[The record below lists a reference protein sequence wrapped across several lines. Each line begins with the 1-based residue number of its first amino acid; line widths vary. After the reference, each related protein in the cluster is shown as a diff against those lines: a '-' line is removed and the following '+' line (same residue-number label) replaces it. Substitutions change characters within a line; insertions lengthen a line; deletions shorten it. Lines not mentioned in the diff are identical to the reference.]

1 MAAPLS
7 GKRIAKN
14 VTMSVMAQVFSVL
27 VGFVLNLVVPKFIDE
42 YDYSYWQTFLLYS
55 QYVGILH
62 FGMLD
67 GIVLRYSQYDY
78 EELDK
83 RSVRSQYLGIM
94 AVDLVLSLV
103 LLLWSCVFF
112 QGVNRILGVLL
123 TCTICIEISYN
134 YISFTFQITN
144 RISRYVAY
152 IAVYRTVYCVLV
164 IGCLIARLKK
174 FYWFCMV
181 YLVAD
186 LIVITYFGFR
196 YSRELM
202 IGKPFS
208 VKQTLGELKK
218 SISVGVWLMLS
229 SYAANF
235 LVGSG
240 KMIIQWRWGALTFGK
255 ISLAFSLSS
264 FVLQFVTAAS
274 VVLFP
279 SIKRMDSEKL
289 PEMYSKI
296 RNAISPLLFLTM
308 IFYYP
313 GCAVL
318 KLWLPKYTESI
329 RYLGILL
336 PIVIYTSKVSLL
348 TNNYLKAYRK
358 ERTMLFINVGT
369 VSFGIILFLLCA
381 WTLNNLMA
389 LLFLIVLVIMLRSVV
404 SEIVVMRTI
413 GIRLWKYFALEFI
426 MTLLFI
432 SSTGVAVPWQ
442 GCLMYALCL
451 CVYFLFERREIQ
463 EVVQLFPK
471 ILTQH
476 RKKENK

>member
-14 VTMSVMAQVFSVL
+14 VTMSVMAQVVSVL

-62 FGMLD
+62 FGLLD

-83 RSVRSQYLGIM
+83 KSVHSQYLGVM
-94 AVDLVLSLV
+94 AVDLVLSLA
-103 LLLWSCVFF
+103 LLLWSAFF
-112 QGVNRILGVLL
+112 LRGVNRVLGILLA
-123 TCTICIEISYN
+123 CTICIEISYN

-144 RISRYVAY
+144 RISQYVAY
-152 IAVYRTVYCVLV
+152 IAVYRTVYCILVLS
-164 IGCLIARLKK
+164 CLIAGLRDY
-174 FYWFCMV
+174 YWFCMV
-181 YLVAD
+181 YLAAD
-186 LIVITYFGFR
+186 LVVIVYFGFK

-202 IGKPFS
+202 IGKLLPG
-208 VKQTLGELKK
+208 KQLLGDLKK

-264 FVLQFVTAAS
+264 FVLQFVTAVS

-279 SIKRMDSEKL
+279 SIKRMDPEKL
-289 PEMYSKI
+289 PDMYCKI
-296 RNAISPLLFLTM
+296 RNAISPLLFFAM
-308 IFYYP
+308 ILYYP
-313 GCAVL
+313 VCVVL
-318 KLWLPKYTESI
+318 ELWLPKYTESI

-369 VSFGIILFLLCA
+369 VSLGVVLFLMCA
-381 WTLNNLMA
+381 WGLSNLTA
-389 LLFLIVLVIMLRSVV
+389 LLVAIVLVIMLRSVV

-413 GIRLWKYFALEFI
+413 GVRMWKDFAIEFI
-426 MTLLFI
+426 MTLLFM
-432 SSTGVAVPWQ
+432 SSAALPVRWQ
-442 GCLMYALCL
+442 GCLMYAMCL
-451 CVYFLFERREIQ
+451 CVYLIIKRRDIKELL
-463 EVVQLFPK
+463 QL
-471 ILTQH
+471 IG
-476 RKKENK
+476 KKKDD

>member
-7 GKRIAKN
+7 EQRIAKN
-14 VTMSVMAQVFSVL
+14 VSLSILAQVISVL

-42 YDYSYWQTFLLYS
+42 YNYSYWQTFLLYS

-62 FGMLD
+62 FGLLD

-78 EELDK
+78 AELDK
-83 RSVRSQYLGIM
+83 ISVRSQYIVIM
-94 AVDLVLSLV
+94 AVDMVLSLG
-103 LLLWSCVFF
+103 LLAWAILSLH
-112 QGVNRILGVLL
+112 GVNRVLGVLL
-123 TCTICIEISYN
+123 ACTICIEISYN

-152 IAVYRTVYCVLV
+152 IVVYRTIYCTLVLA
-164 IGCLIARLKK
+164 CLIAGLNEY
-174 FYWFCMV
+174 YWFCAV

-186 LIVITYFGFR
+186 LVAISYCGLK

-202 IGKPFS
+202 IGRLLPG
-208 VKQTLGELKK
+208 KQLFRELKK
-218 SISVGVWLMLS
+218 TISVGVWLMLS

-240 KMIIQWRWGALTFGK
+240 KMVIQWRWGTLTFGK

-264 FVLQFVTAAS
+264 FVLQFVTAIS

-279 SIKRMDSEKL
+279 SIKRMAPKKL
-289 PEMYSKI
+289 PDMYCKI
-296 RNAISPLLFLTM
+296 RNAVSPLLFLALV
-308 IFYYP
+308 FYYP
-313 GCAVL
+313 GCVAL
-318 KLWLPKYTESI
+318 KMWLPKYTESI

-348 TNNYLKAYRK
+348 TNNYLNAYRK
-358 ERTMLFINVGT
+358 ERAMLFINIGT
-369 VSFGIILFLLCA
+369 VSLGFVVFLICA
-381 WTLNNLMA
+381 WELNNLTLQ
-389 LLFLIVLVIMLRSVV
+389 LLMIVLVIMLRSVI

-413 GIRLWKYFALEFI
+413 HVCLWKDFAIEFS

-432 SSTGVAVPWQ
+432 FSTAWPTQWQ
-442 GCLMYALCL
+442 GCMMYTVCL
-451 CVYFLFERREIQ
+451 CVYFFIKQRDIGC
-463 EVVQLFPK
+463 
-471 ILTQH
+471 ILQSIC
-476 RKKENK
+476 KN